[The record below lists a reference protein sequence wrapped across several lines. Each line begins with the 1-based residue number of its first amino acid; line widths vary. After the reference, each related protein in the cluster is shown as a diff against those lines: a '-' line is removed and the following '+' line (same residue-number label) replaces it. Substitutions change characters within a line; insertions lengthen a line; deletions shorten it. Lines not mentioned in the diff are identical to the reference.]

1 MTNITTK
8 ETDKHVTVDIVGHA
22 GYAEQG
28 KDIVCAGVSTLA
40 YTLINNL
47 DRENCGIKYSIKD
60 GEMHIE
66 FNLVSEKIKNIF
78 ETINL
83 GFSMLCG
90 NYPENISIKNLN

>member
-47 DRENCGIKYSIKD
+47 DRENGGIKYSIKD
-60 GEMHIE
+60 GSQIWRK
-66 FNLVSEKIKNIF
+66 FPIRNFGRCFAGRYGKNQRYHRTGRPGCI
-78 ETINL
+78 
-83 GFSMLCG
+83 
-90 NYPENISIKNLN
+90 